1 MEEVDINKNEYDCDC
16 EKSKDENKIK
26 CDNVYKEYQ
35 NLNGFYLKISY
46 EHENIIII
54 IYNWKRFY
62 KKDINWHNISSKY
75 NDYFKNDDIKKGYEK
90 IINLINDNNY
100 DIKENEEENKIIL
113 KLNIKNHKEEIIF
126 DLLYTPDLNI
136 DIDLLYKILSF
147 EIKQLKE
154 KNEITISQLKEGNKK
169 MKEDLKNL
177 IKNKLSKPKI
187 IEKKNL
193 VLVNC
198 DKSSELNIYDKNYG
212 NEIFN
217 ALKNE
222 GCDNLK
228 ELRLYNI
235 NISDIN
241 RLKEVRLEK
250 LRILGLNDNKI
261 KDITI
266 LKDIK
271 FESLEELWLSNN
283 KINDISVLEKCD
295 LEYLVKLDLSINDIS
310 NINIFKKT
318 KLKNLKELFLYK
330 NKIEDIKYLEN
341 EEFKNLEKLDLSLNL
356 ITDISIFSD
365 EKNIFNKLKY
375 LNLSHNKID
384 DINCLQNIG
393 SGGYIFGFFSSSN
406 NPLSNLRNLSLVNNP
421 IDIGKNNRTLNYLQS
436 LYINFRI

>member
-1 MEEVDINKNEYDCDC
+1 MEGFDVNKKEYDSDG
-16 EKSKDENKIK
+16 EKSKCENKIK
-26 CDNVYKEYQ
+26 YDNVSKEYQ
-35 NLNGFYLKISY
+35 NLNGFYLKIFY

-62 KKDINWHNISSKY
+62 KNNFNWHEIFSKS
-75 NDYFKNDDIKKGYEK
+75 NDYFKNDDIKEGYEK
-90 IINLINDNNY
+90 IINLRNVNNY
-100 DIKENEEENKIIL
+100 DIKEIEEENKIIL
-113 KLNIKNHKEEIIF
+113 KLNIKNPKEEIIF
-126 DLLYTPDLNI
+126 DLLYTSDLNI
-136 DIDLLYKILSF
+136 DIDLLYKILSL
-147 EIKQLKE
+147 EVKQLKE

-177 IKNKLSKPKI
+177 IKKKSKPKI

-193 VLVNC
+193 VLINF
-198 DKSSELNIYDKNYG
+198 DKSPELNIYDKNYG

-222 GCDNLK
+222 ECNNLK

-235 NISDIN
+235 NISNIN
-241 RLKEVRLEK
+241 RLKEIRLEK

-283 KINDISVLEKCD
+283 NINDINVLEKCN
-295 LEYLVKLDLSINDIS
+295 LEFLVKLDLSINEIS
-310 NINIFKKT
+310 NINILKKT

-330 NKIEDIKYLEN
+330 NKIEDIKSLEN
-341 EEFKNLEKLDLSLNL
+341 EDFKNLEKLDLSLNL

-365 EKNIFNKLKY
+365 EQNMGYWYVHKPIL
-375 LNLSHNKID
+375 I
-384 DINCLQNIG
+384 ITIIVIINIG
-393 SGGYIFGFFSSSN
+393 
-406 NPLSNLRNLSLVNNP
+406 
-421 IDIGKNNRTLNYLQS
+421 
-436 LYINFRI
+436 